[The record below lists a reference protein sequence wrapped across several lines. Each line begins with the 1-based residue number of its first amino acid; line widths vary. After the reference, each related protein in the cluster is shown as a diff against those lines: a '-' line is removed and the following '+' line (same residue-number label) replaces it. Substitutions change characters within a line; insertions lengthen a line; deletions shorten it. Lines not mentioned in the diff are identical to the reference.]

1 MKIWTVD
8 AFAIKP
14 YTGNPAAVTI
24 VDEFPDDAI
33 CQKIAAEMN
42 LSETAFAKKLSEN
55 HYHLRWFTPKVE
67 VKLCGHATL
76 ATAHILYN
84 EKIVDE
90 KETIHFTTLSG
101 SLFVSKNS
109 KGITLNFPLQKT
121 GPTLD
126 LPDVKTVFGQ
136 SFVTME
142 KAYDDLIVELS
153 DETAVRE
160 LNLNPELIKSLDCR
174 GLIVTAKGTDSYDF
188 VSRFF
193 APRVGVNEDPV
204 TGSAHCKLADY
215 WQKKLGKN
223 KFLAYQAS
231 ARGGEIQVEVKNDR
245 ALLTGRAITIMAG
258 EWLIHFS
265 NTVTT

>member
-14 YTGNPAAVTI
+14 YTGNPAAVMLVT
-24 VDEFPDDAI
+24 EFPDNNI

-42 LSETAFAKKLSEN
+42 LSETAFAKQLSKN

-67 VKLCGHATL
+67 AKLCGHATL
-76 ATAHILYN
+76 ATAHILYEN
-84 EKIVDE
+84 EIVED
-90 KETIHFTTLSG
+90 KETIHFSTLSG
-101 SLFVSKNS
+101 SLFVSKNQE
-109 KGITLNFPLQKT
+109 KITLNFPLQKT
-121 GPTLD
+121 GPILE
-126 LPDVKTVFGQ
+126 LSDVKAIFGQ
-136 SFVTME
+136 RLVAME
-142 KAYDDLIVELS
+142 KAYDDLIVELT

-160 LNLNPELIKSLDCR
+160 LDLSTEIIKSIDCR

-193 APRVGVNEDPV
+193 APRVGISEDPV

-231 ARGGEIQVEVKNDR
+231 SRGGEIALEILDDR
-245 ALLTGRAITIMAG
+245 VLLTGKAITIMAG
-258 EWLIHFS
+258 RWSIPS
-265 NTVTT
+265 TVAV